1 MDTFLVY
8 LIIGIVTGA
17 LYSIAAAGL
26 VLTYATSRVFNV
38 AHGAIGMVMAYL
50 MYTLWVQQGLPEWL
64 ALVICVLVVA
74 PAVGVF
80 LDWAVMRWLE
90 RASVAQRLVVTLT
103 LLILCQG
110 LASLIWGR
118 GENITEVMPSIFS
131 SSTFSPISGLN
142 VTYDQLADV
151 IVAAVVAGGLWLLLK
166 RTRIGTMMR
175 GVVDDRDLTQLNGL
189 NPRMVTSLS
198 WAIGTALA
206 ALAAILLA
214 PGVSMDITTLS
225 LLVVSAYGAA
235 IVGGLTSLPWA
246 FVGAMILGIGSS
258 FMVGYLP
265 PTNLFQNV
273 TDAAPFILLFIVLS
287 LRRPRYGEQER
298 IASFREPRPPR
309 LWKMIAMIVAGVV
322 LVILAV
328 PHMSSV
334 YQLVVGNGIIYAG
347 ILLSLILVTGMAGQV
362 SLAQFSFL
370 GFGDVLLS
378 HLTTGAHLPYWAALI
393 VATVSTGLLGAIVA
407 LPALRLRG
415 LYLALSTLAFAL
427 LMDNVFFASSAIF
440 PQQGAGIPDPPPS
453 IFGLTARSY
462 TSVAAV
468 AVVFVGLCAVGI
480 LVLRQRHFGRALAA
494 LRDAPAAASALG
506 LNVVRTKLIV
516 LALASG
522 MAGLMGCLYGSL
534 FQQALSS
541 QFVYLNSLTALLIL
555 SIYGVTSVSGAFV
568 GAGFYSLFYLMI
580 PNWITNQNIVSAIQ
594 PLGIGLAVFALA
606 QHPEGAIAQNRDSFA
621 RWRGRRAL
629 RAVTVVA
636 DAGLAAVPE
645 ASAAIGVAER
655 KGGG

>member
-8 LIIGIVTGA
+8 LIIGVVTGA

-50 MYTLWVQQGLPEWL
+50 MYTLWVRQGLPEWL

-74 PAVGVF
+74 PAVGIF

-131 SSTFSPISGLN
+131 SATFSPISGLN

-189 NPRMVTSLS
+189 SPRMVTSLS

-214 PGVSMDITTLS
+214 PGVSMDISTLS

-273 TDAAPFILLFIVLS
+273 TDAAPFILLFVVLS
-287 LRRPRYGEQER
+287 LRRQRYGEQER
-298 IASFREPRPPR
+298 IQSFREPRPPR

-322 LVILAV
+322 LVIVAV

-440 PQQGAGIPDPPPS
+440 PQQGSGIPDPPPS

-568 GAGFYSLFYLMI
+568 GAGFFSLFYLMI

-621 RWRGRRAL
+621 RRRARRAA
-629 RAVTVVA
+629 RAVTVLA
-636 DAGLAAVPE
+636 DVGLAAVPE
-645 ASAAIGVAER
+645 ESAAIALTER
-655 KGGG
+655 RGGA